1 MINDSCDLA
10 QEISSSRLKKYS
22 NKRTD
27 DDKSRTLCLSES
39 YFRLIFESMDL
50 DGDGELSPEDELRSA
65 LSELIGERHMQDIL
79 IVSMR
84 RNRNGSID
92 FDDFRTITQMKFE
105 DGDKAQVDDI
115 PNRLLRAKLVEK
127 FAGSDAGAMSKYDW
141 RKDFNTIDLDGDGN
155 LQLSEIVQVLRG
167 VLGVDD
173 N

>member
-1 MINDSCDLA
+1 
-10 QEISSSRLKKYS
+10 
-22 NKRTD
+22 
-27 DDKSRTLCLSES
+27 
-39 YFRLIFESMDL
+39 MDL

-173 N
+173 KLISALVDRADSDMNLVLSILKSFAEQWKLTWTTDQLS